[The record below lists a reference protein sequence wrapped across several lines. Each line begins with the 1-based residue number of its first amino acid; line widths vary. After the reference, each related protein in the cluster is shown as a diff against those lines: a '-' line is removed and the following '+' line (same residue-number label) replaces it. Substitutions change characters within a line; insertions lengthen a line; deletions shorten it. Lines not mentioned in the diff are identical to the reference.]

1 MPELLICSQP
11 SLIPYAEI
19 PRNAGSTPGRVRVMC
34 LIASST
40 ALPDVC
46 TSWCTHFCSAR
57 VGGLDGAL
65 GAGPGETPGFYLLG
79 KNLVL

>member
-1 MPELLICSQP
+1 MPR
-11 SLIPYAEI
+11 AE
-19 PRNAGSTPGRVRVMC
+19 ASSTPGCVRLMC

-46 TSWCTHFCSAR
+46 TSWGTHAHSCCPR
-57 VGGLDGAL
+57 VGGLAVAL

-79 KNLVL
+79 KTLGSLDITPCSLWKNVF